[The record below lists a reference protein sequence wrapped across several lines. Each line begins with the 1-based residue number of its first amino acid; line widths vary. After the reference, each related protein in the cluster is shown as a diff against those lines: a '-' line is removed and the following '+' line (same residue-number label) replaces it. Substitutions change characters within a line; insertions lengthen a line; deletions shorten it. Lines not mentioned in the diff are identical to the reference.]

1 MYQYTPEEKN
11 KLLEHENSILKKE
24 MTAHQE
30 EAVHHFIAREQ
41 LKEALRKAILWAE
54 GASTRITDREG
65 INWTYLEEARRVLDS
80 QNADGLGRRSLD
92 SDSP

>member
-24 MTAHQE
+24 LTAHQE

-41 LKEALRKAILWAE
+41 LKEGLRKAILWAE

-80 QNADGLGRRSLD
+80 QNTLLD
-92 SDSP
+92 RP